1 MVGKSPQK
9 QRLYLTTV
17 MERLS
22 EAEAELWNHR
32 EPINK
37 IGVQLLLLSIKAD
50 LMQLDKDITLIT
62 VDGRRYEL
70 VK

>member
-1 MVGKSPQK
+1 MVEKSSQK

-22 EAEAELWNHR
+22 KAEAELWNHR

-37 IGVQLLLLSIKAD
+37 MYVQLLLLSIKAD